1 MRHLM
6 LSLLPLSLMACA
18 QSPVPGMAQ
27 SGVANAESPASS
39 DLSLAEKIERGR
51 AIASRD
57 CASCHASAG
66 EEAEWPDAPPL
77 QNLLADYE
85 SDTLNEEFRQSLTV
99 GHPGMPQY
107 LYGPKTADL
116 LLAYLVSIQEPAP
129 EAPASE
135 D

>member
-1 MRHLM
+1 MRRPLIA
-6 LSLLPLSLMACA
+6 LLPLALVACA
-18 QSPVPGMAQ
+18 QTPVL
-27 SGVANAESPASS
+27 VPAAVTETPSTALQA
-39 DLSLAEKIERGR
+39 DRIDRGR
-51 AIASRD
+51 AIVSRE
-57 CASCHASAG
+57 CAACHGADRG
-66 EEAEWPDAPPL
+66 ETEWPDAPPL
-77 QNLLADYE
+77 QNLLADF
-85 SDTLNEEFRQSLTV
+85 DTGTLNEEFRQSLTV